1 MNILHMFSAF
11 PGYFIDKISKYIS
24 RSIYQQFIQHICDA
38 RSSKVAVNDHQI
50 NHKSS
55 YSLLTMLR
63 HVMLRQHARTT
74 RDHRRQLHVSTHV
87 SSGLILYNWRVVANV
102 DYQQQIFRKTSDE
115 RNEYHHESNIEKN
128 HSHNN
133 TEPQ

>member
-24 RSIYQQFIQHICDA
+24 RSIQQQFIQHICDA

-55 YSLLTMLR
+55 YSLLTITQPRVSVAL
-63 HVMLRQHARTT
+63 HA
-74 RDHRRQLHVSTHV
+74 
-87 SSGLILYNWRVVANV
+87 IARVVTRHRSRASTN
-102 DYQQQIFRKTSDE
+102 YTCHQQDSLELEICGQHLLLPTNLLENIFYKEKKNRILRKITISWF
-115 RNEYHHESNIEKN
+115 
-128 HSHNN
+128 
-133 TEPQ
+133 